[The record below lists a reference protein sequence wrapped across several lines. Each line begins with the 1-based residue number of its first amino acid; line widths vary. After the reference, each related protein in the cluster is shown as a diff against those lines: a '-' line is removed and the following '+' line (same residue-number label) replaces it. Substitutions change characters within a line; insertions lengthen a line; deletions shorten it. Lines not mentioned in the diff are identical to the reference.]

1 MGATAAIEVHRALER
16 ARDIHH
22 EDHDAAL
29 AEAIRCHEVARGL
42 EDPGLRCRALVLQA
56 AVMLQ
61 RGDLQGAVA
70 LTTEADPFAEA
81 ADDDSAR
88 AELAAV
94 KGQLNFFAGS
104 YPESLAQAE
113 LAIALSDRAG
123 SLPLRVFTRRCA
135 CVVFGNIGV
144 SDWHGKLQEVLELAI
159 EADNPWEEAMSRND
173 LAHLTMEQGR
183 LDEAERD
190 IGRAMAIAAPL
201 APLNTF
207 ALAVLSCTRSEVRL
221 RAGRAEAALA
231 DAQTAV
237 DLLTADGEP
246 NPYLL
251 AMSVVV
257 EVQALLALG
266 RLDEAERTGQRAVE
280 RLGDRVPQARS
291 MILSTVAEALREAGR
306 LEQAYDVM
314 SAGLAVE
321 RAAFAELSA
330 LQRGLERATLEATA
344 ARDQAERDWLTGLH
358 NRRYLAREL
367 VRHAAAP
374 GAGPFSLAM
383 LDLDHFKDIN
393 DRYGHHA
400 GDQVLMRVA
409 ALLLGGVRGQDVVV
423 RTGGEEFMLLM
434 PETDGAAAVAACER
448 LRSAVR
454 AEPWDHIAAALT
466 ITASFGVATADGTP
480 DLAVLAE
487 TADKRLYAAKRAG
500 RDRVIA

>member
-113 LAIALSDRAG
+113 RAIALSDRVG
-123 SLPLRVFTRRCA
+123 SLALRVFTRRCA

-291 MILSTVAEALREAGR
+291 MILSTVAEACARPAGSSR
-306 LEQAYDVM
+306 PTTSCPPASPSSAPPSPSCRRC
-314 SAGLAVE
+314 SAGS
-321 RAAFAELSA
+321 SA
-330 LQRGLERATLEATA
+330 PRSRPRPRATRPSATGSPGCTTAATSPASSSATRRRRAPARSASRCSTSITSRTSTTATA
-344 ARDQAERDWLTGLH
+344 TTPATRSSCASPRCC
-358 NRRYLAREL
+358 
-367 VRHAAAP
+367 
-374 GAGPFSLAM
+374 S
-383 LDLDHFKDIN
+383 
-393 DRYGHHA
+393 
-400 GDQVLMRVA
+400 
-409 ALLLGGVRGQDVVV
+409 
-423 RTGGEEFMLLM
+423 
-434 PETDGAAAVAACER
+434 AACADR
-448 LRSAVR
+448 TSSCAPAARS
-454 AEPWDHIAAALT
+454 
-466 ITASFGVATADGTP
+466 SCS
-480 DLAVLAE
+480 
-487 TADKRLYAAKRAG
+487 
-500 RDRVIA
+500 